1 MTNQNI
7 CAINDYRTN
16 VQFAVKGFYIMK
28 TNNNDEIIKD
38 VLSQLKMEDKLHLID
53 MMEKIIS
60 NRNITC
66 DKS

>member
-1 MTNQNI
+1 
-7 CAINDYRTN
+7 
-16 VQFAVKGFYIMK
+16 MK

-38 VLSQLKMEDKLHLID
+38 VLSQLKMEDKLYLID

>member
-7 CAINDYRTN
+7 CAINNCRTN
-16 VQFAVKGFYIMK
+16 VQFTVKGFYIMK
-28 TNNNDEIIKD
+28 TNNKDEIIKG

-53 MMEKIIS
+53 MMEKIII

>member
-1 MTNQNI
+1 
-7 CAINDYRTN
+7 
-16 VQFAVKGFYIMK
+16 MK
-28 TNNNDEIIKD
+28 TNNKDEIIKG

-53 MMEKIIS
+53 MMEKIII